1 MARTIVDGMNVIGA
15 RPDGWW
21 RDRPAA
27 LTRLVESLV
36 TWARATATPV
46 VAVLDGHPPPG
57 LAAGLHEGIE
67 LMFSGRGVSAD
78 DVIARMVEEHP
89 DPASLTVVTSDAEL
103 ARRVRAAGAGRL
115 VGAGAFRTDIERR

>member
-1 MARTIVDGMNVIGA
+1 MARIIIDGMNVMGA

-27 LTRLVESLV
+27 LTRLVERLV
-36 TWARATATPV
+36 RWAGATATPV

-57 LAAGLHEGIE
+57 LAPGVHEGIE
-67 LMFSGRGVSAD
+67 LVFSGRSASAD

-89 DPASLTVVTSDAEL
+89 DPPSLTIVTSDAEL

-115 VGAGAFRTDIERR
+115 VGAGAFRTDIERK